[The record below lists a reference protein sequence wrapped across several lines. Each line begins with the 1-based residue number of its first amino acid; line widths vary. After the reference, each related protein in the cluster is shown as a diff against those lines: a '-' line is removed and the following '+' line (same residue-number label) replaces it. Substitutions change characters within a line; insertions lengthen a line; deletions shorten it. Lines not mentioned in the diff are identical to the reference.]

1 MKVLEAESVS
11 KKYLKNKALDEI
23 SISVE
28 KGKIVGLLG
37 PNGSGKTTF
46 LKILAGL
53 TRPSAGS
60 VRICNTE
67 ISYKTKGL
75 VAYLPDSDYL
85 YPWMKISDAKKVYS
99 TFFSDFNSAKFDELL
114 DFMKLEC
121 NMGVKSLSRGMTE
134 KLALALTL
142 ARDAKLIILDEPLNG
157 VDPIAR
163 EQILGAIL
171 KGFNYESSIIIA
183 SHLINEVERI
193 LDEAH
198 FLMDGKIILS
208 GNTEDIRNEKKMT
221 LDEVYREVLY
231 VD

>member
-1 MKVLEAESVS
+1 
-11 KKYLKNKALDEI
+11 
-23 SISVE
+23 
-28 KGKIVGLLG
+28 
-37 PNGSGKTTF
+37 
-46 LKILAGL
+46 
-53 TRPSAGS
+53 
-60 VRICNTE
+60 
-67 ISYKTKGL
+67 
-75 VAYLPDSDYL
+75 
-85 YPWMKISDAKKVYS
+85 
-99 TFFSDFNSAKFDELL
+99 
-114 DFMKLEC
+114 
-121 NMGVKSLSRGMTE
+121 MTE

-183 SHLINEVERI
+183 SHMINEVERI

-198 FLMDGKIILS
+198 FLMNGKIILS

-221 LDEVYREVLY
+221 LDELYREVLY